1 MRAIEI
7 TIIEEMTDLSYTH
20 QIGIYTTTILVG
32 KIVAVISKIDYVIIT
47 TVDGNWYKTKE
58 PYELIREK
66 IAACYGAED
75 EED

>member
-32 KIVAVISKIDYVIIT
+32 KIVAVISKIDYVI
-47 TVDGNWYKTKE
+47 
-58 PYELIREK
+58 
-66 IAACYGAED
+66 
-75 EED
+75 